1 MILGHHKCV
10 LAVTGISNPLCGS
23 ASTNEVFSKAVW
35 LQATKLYADPPETS
49 FLQFAV
55 GVQPKQLRTS
65 LGHLWSLIDQE
76 VGIMFSSEQ
85 NYIYADCSWF
95 ASKTKEGLI
104 GLGKSEKKRNRPL
117 LKTCFKRQ
125 RLGGLAFLL
134 ANLYLP
140 SWKHLNR
147 RFELSASLSLS
158 LRT

>member
-1 MILGHHKCV
+1 
-10 LAVTGISNPLCGS
+10 
-23 ASTNEVFSKAVW
+23 
-35 LQATKLYADPPETS
+35 
-49 FLQFAV
+49 
-55 GVQPKQLRTS
+55 
-65 LGHLWSLIDQE
+65 
-76 VGIMFSSEQ
+76 MFSSEQ

-147 RFELSASLSLS
+147 RFELSASASASASASLSASASASLSASASASLS
-158 LRT
+158 LRLRT